1 MQKPSQK
8 IHETGLCHFKIQPL
22 SYCDDGY
29 PPPIVRATRGGME
42 CGERVDSSV
51 SVECGARCGCRRQRE
66 PHQGSYQ
73 LKCLFLPQHPSSL
86 RSSPA
91 VLRWTSAHQP
101 SESNFHPPV
110 AVYVTNLVE
119 APGSLDPRKDR
130 GHGW

>member
-1 MQKPSQK
+1 MF
-8 IHETGLCHFKIQPL
+8 GHFRDTYK
-22 SYCDDGY
+22 
-29 PPPIVRATRGGME
+29 
-42 CGERVDSSV
+42 
-51 SVECGARCGCRRQRE
+51 
-66 PHQGSYQ
+66 

-119 APGSLDPRKDR
+119 APGKLDPRKDR